1 MSTKKTKK
9 TNFTDKVSN
18 VVETA
23 KTSVKKANDFALNT
37 TEEVVVETITFASQW
52 QKVAET
58 ALKGGVKLLDNQ
70 QNLVFDALE
79 TYKDQILKG
88 KKRFSKVFAS

>member
-1 MSTKKTKK
+1 MSTKETKK
-9 TNFTDKVSN
+9 VNFIDKVSTAI
-18 VVETA
+18 ETA
-23 KTSVKKANDFALNT
+23 KTSAKKANDLALNT
-37 TEEVVVETITFASQW
+37 TEEVVIETITVASQW

-79 TYKDQILKG
+79 TYKDHFLKG
-88 KKRFSKVFAS
+88 KKRFSKVFA